1 MFADRINEAWGRE
14 PIGGYGFTE
23 AGSLLSVQPMHAP
36 GMVFQPNLSLLEF
49 IPQSESDKNA
59 ADPSYRPQTLFLNE
73 VEKDGI
79 YEVVVTN
86 FHGGAFTRYRVGD
99 FIRIVA
105 LSDPERGV
113 STPEMVFHSRT
124 NDRIDIATLVR
135 LTELMIWQAVEDCEM
150 PYVDWTACKEYIGGQ
165 PRLAVYIE
173 PRNGVIET
181 TQIHDRIR
189 QSLREMDPEYVGAES
204 ILNRDLLRV
213 ALLPHGA
220 FDRFIEAR
228 RKTGADVAHIK
239 PPRMQISEADLS
251 LLYGG
256 EPGRN
261 P

>member
-1 MFADRINEAWGRE
+1 
-14 PIGGYGFTE
+14 
-23 AGSLLSVQPMHAP
+23 LLSMQPLHAP

-49 IPQSESDKNA
+49 IPQSESDKYD
-59 ADPSYRPQTLFLNE
+59 ADPNYRPQTAFLNE

-105 LSDPERGV
+105 LSDSARGV

-124 NDRIDIATLVR
+124 NDRIDIAALVR
-135 LTELMIWQAVEDCEM
+135 LTELMIWQAVEASGVA
-150 PYVDWTACKEYIGGQ
+150 YVDWTACKEYSEGQ
-165 PRLAVYIE
+165 GYLAIYIE
-173 PRNGVIET
+173 SRDDGVDT
-181 TQIHDRIR
+181 AQLHDRIR
-189 QSLREMDPEYVGAES
+189 QALREMDSEYVDAES
-204 ILNRDLLRV
+204 ILKMDFLRV

-228 RKTGADVAHIK
+228 RRTGADVAHIK
-239 PPRMQISEADLS
+239 PPRMQISDAELN

-256 EPGRN
+256 ERGRS
-261 P
+261 